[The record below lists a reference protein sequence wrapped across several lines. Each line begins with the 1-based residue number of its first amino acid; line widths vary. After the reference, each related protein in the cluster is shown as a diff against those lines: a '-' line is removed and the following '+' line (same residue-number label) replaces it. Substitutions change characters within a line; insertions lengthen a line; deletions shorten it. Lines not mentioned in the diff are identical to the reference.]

1 MAQGGPTPL
10 PTASGRNPSP
20 FRPPRS
26 AALQTALFALYFNAC
41 ILVTHATQYLFVP
54 LAVLP
59 ATRPYFHAGI
69 RYTKH
74 AFGRLIVAI
83 TQFFAPT
90 KLVLTCEGARAAAVV
105 RTDKKGRFAGLD
117 LPRRGVWM
125 SNHQVRERGLS
136 VEFGVCSHVSCS
148 HTCARCRQFLARIVA
163 EPCTYRCTPTGC
175 ISG

>member
-1 MAQGGPTPL
+1 MSHAAAVHAKPPGEWAVPID
-10 PTASGRNPSP
+10 A
-20 FRPPRS
+20 RPPRS

-148 HTCARCRQFLARIVA
+148 HTCAHAASFS
-163 EPCTYRCTPTGC
+163 PG
-175 ISG
+175 S